1 MKRRLIALSV
11 LLSTT
16 AFAADPKGAP
26 QMTAMPKLGVVEGK
40 YGGSYTLM
48 LPAAPGSFNYYGIT
62 DNNAYTALGNVF
74 EGLVEYNLDTYK
86 MEPSL
91 AQSWSTSED
100 GKVYTF
106 KLRRGVKWH
115 DGQDFNADDVVF
127 TFNNMILNPQARG
140 NSAAGFPAGT
150 KFEKVDEFT
159 MRMTMPSP
167 SGAILQQL
175 RTFIMPKHK
184 LLKFSIEGVDVGR
197 SSPTFDTEF

>member
-40 YGGSYTLM
+40 NGGSYTLM

-74 EGLVEYNLDTYK
+74 EGLVEYNLETYK

-91 AQSWSTSED
+91 
-100 GKVYTF
+100 
-106 KLRRGVKWH
+106 
-115 DGQDFNADDVVF
+115 
-127 TFNNMILNPQARG
+127 
-140 NSAAGFPAGT
+140 
-150 KFEKVDEFT
+150 
-159 MRMTMPSP
+159 
-167 SGAILQQL
+167 
-175 RTFIMPKHK
+175 
-184 LLKFSIEGVDVGR
+184 
-197 SSPTFDTEF
+197 